1 MKKELKILAAV
12 IAFVL
17 IITGGYFMFFSKNVK
32 IDSRIV
38 FIKYSH
44 GAGSLPGCDR
54 YLVVDGRI
62 RNVLKDTTMQ
72 YAEEYVAEPEELV
85 PVRVDDELLNQLT
98 DFCRENKVGKW
109 NGFHKVNKNVLDAG
123 GWSLWIIMED
133 GREIEASG
141 YMKYPADYRKVIDGI
156 FEIAR
161 KAYNEQN

>member
-1 MKKELKILAAV
+1 MKKELKIIAAV
-12 IAFVL
+12 VAFMLVM
-17 IITGGYFMFFSKNVK
+17 TGGYFMFFNKNVR

-38 FIKYSH
+38 FLKYSH

-62 RNVLKDTTMQ
+62 RNVSKYTTMQ
-72 YAEEYVAEPEELV
+72 YAEEYTAEPEEME
-85 PVRVDDELLNQLT
+85 PVIVNDEVLEQLT
-98 DFCRENKVGKW
+98 RFCRDNKVGRW

-141 YMKYPADYRKVIDGI
+141 YMKYPADYRRVIDGI